1 MAKFIEINDEA
12 MLDDTIINVNEIVT
26 INIKYEDTPDYMIRK
41 YAKKEGIT
49 EEEARESGEIF
60 QNVYYIKLTN
70 GDTLKTNYIN
80 HNCPELDELL
90 SLLNELNA

>member
-1 MAKFIEINDEA
+1 MAKFIEINDE
-12 MLDDTIINVNEIVT
+12 TIINVNEIVT
-26 INIKYEDTPDYMIRK
+26 INIEWEDAPDYMIRK

-60 QNVYYIKLTN
+60 ENVYYIKLTN
-70 GDTLKTNYIN
+70 GDTLKTYYIN
-80 HNCPELDELL
+80 QNCPGLNELL